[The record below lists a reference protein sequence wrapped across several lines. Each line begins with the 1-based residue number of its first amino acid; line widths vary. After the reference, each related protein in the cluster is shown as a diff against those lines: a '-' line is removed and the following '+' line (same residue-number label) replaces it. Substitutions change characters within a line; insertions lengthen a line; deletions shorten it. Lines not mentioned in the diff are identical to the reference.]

1 MMHALPL
8 PLDLPPADP
17 RQRLRAR
24 GAAANPVG
32 RFEPYARIVEP
43 DGWDLVED
51 DRLLRTEVSVE
62 RPKSVITRN
71 QSPDVPFDRSVN
83 PYRGCEHGCI
93 YCFARPTH
101 GFLGLSAGL
110 DFETR
115 LIAKPEAPDLLARE
129 LSKRGYAVAPIALGT
144 ATDPYQPI
152 EAEWGLTRGL
162 LQVLSDFNHPVLL
175 TTRGAGVLRDL
186 DLLGS
191 MAKRNLVH
199 LAVSLTTLDED
210 LARKLEPR
218 APTPQTRLRIIR
230 EAARAG
236 IPVRVMAAPIIP
248 GLTDAALEAILT
260 EARRA
265 GARAAEM
272 IPLRL
277 PNEVAALFA
286 DWLARHYPLRAE
298 KVLNAIA
305 AFRGG
310 KLNDPRFTTRME
322 GEGTEAEL
330 LARRFEVSCR
340 RLSLAAAL
348 PPLDCTRFAVP
359 PRAGEQLELF

>member
-1 MMHALPL
+1 MMHAACL

-17 RQRLRAR
+17 RQRLKAR
-24 GAAANPVG
+24 GAASNPAG

-43 DGWDLVED
+43 DGWDLIEED
-51 DRLLRTEVSVE
+51 KLLRTEVSVE

-93 YCFARPTH
+93 YCYARPTH

-115 LIAKPEAPDLLARE
+115 LVARPEAPDLLAQE
-129 LSKRGYAVAPIALGT
+129 LSKRGYRVAPIAIGT

-152 EAEWGLTRGL
+152 EAHWGIMRGL
-162 LQVLSDFNHPVLL
+162 LEVLSAFEHPVSI
-175 TTRGAGVLRDL
+175 TTRGAGLLRDL
-186 DLLGS
+186 DLLSS

-199 LAVSLTTLDED
+199 LGVSLTTLDED
-210 LARKLEPR
+210 LARKMEPR
-218 APTPQTRLRIIR
+218 APTPQTRLRMIR

-248 GLTDAALEAILT
+248 GLTDHSLEAILT

-265 GARAAEM
+265 GAKAAEM

-277 PNEVAALFA
+277 PNEVAPLFA
-286 DWLARHYPLRAE
+286 DWLERTYPLRAE
-298 KVLNAIA
+298 RVLNAVA
-305 AFRGG
+305 ALRGG

-340 RLSLAAAL
+340 RLSLGAEL
-348 PPLDCTRFAVP
+348 VPLDCGRFHIP
-359 PRAGEQLELF
+359 PRPGEQLELF

>member
-1 MMHALPL
+1 MTPMPSL
-8 PLDLPPADP
+8 PLDLPPPDP

-32 RFEPYARIVEP
+32 RFEPYARLVEP
-43 DGWDLVED
+43 DGWDQTEEEKLV
-51 DRLLRTEVSVE
+51 RTELCVE
-62 RPKSVITRN
+62 RPKSIITRN
-71 QSPDVPFDRSVN
+71 SSPDVPFDRSVN

-93 YCFARPTH
+93 YCYARPTH
-101 GFLGLSAGL
+101 GYLGLSAGL
-110 DFETR
+110 DFETKI
-115 LIAKPEAPDLLARE
+115 IARPEAPALLARD
-129 LSKRGYAVAPIALGT
+129 LSKRGYVCAPIAIGT
-144 ATDPYQPI
+144 ATDPYQPV
-152 EAEWGLTRGL
+152 EAEQGIMRGL
-162 LQVLSDFNHPVLL
+162 LQVLSDFNHPLCL

-186 DLLGS
+186 DLLGD

-199 LAVSLTTLDED
+199 LGVSLTTLDDE
-210 LARKLEPR
+210 LARKMEPR
-218 APTPQTRLRIIR
+218 APSPQTRLRMIR
-230 EAARAG
+230 AATRAG

-248 GLTDAALEAILT
+248 GLTDHALEAVLT

-277 PNEVAALFA
+277 PHEVAPLFA

-298 KVLNAIA
+298 KVLGAIA

-310 KLNDPRFTTRME
+310 KLNDPRFETRME

-340 RLSLAAAL
+340 RLSLAPDL
-348 PPLDCTRFAVP
+348 PPLDCARFAVP
-359 PRAGEQLELF
+359 PRPGEQLELF